1 MTMCNN
7 SKFMIWGKNKNINY
21 HNQLGIF
28 GCQLRITTCD
38 GIVCLFLEA
47 KGRLG
52 CSNCGGAFAMCIG
65 HNLQGG
71 CTKDGRVLGCW
82 GIYIK
87 YKMND
92 VYKIYT

>member
-1 MTMCNN
+1 MCNN

-47 KGRLG
+47 RADWVVVIVVELLQ
-52 CSNCGGAFAMCIG
+52 CVLAITCREDALRMAECWAAGA
-65 HNLQGG
+65 
-71 CTKDGRVLGCW
+71 
-82 GIYIK
+82 YI
-87 YKMND
+87 
-92 VYKIYT
+92 